1 MNLDLERLK
10 ENIICWYPFKKG
22 ANILKMDTNTQI
34 NLDEKFDYIILHEP
48 EKIEVAKKYT
58 KPNGTILLATN
69 NRFGISYFAGAS
81 FHGRLY
87 DTILKEKGPLYSKK
101 EIEELLKQQGLENY
115 KFYYPLPNYQMPNV
129 IFSENYLPNE
139 NTTKLMYNIIYEKG
153 SVVVFDELKAL
164 KQLTKNGL
172 FEFFANSYF
181 VEIKMPENKQNNK
194 IDFISFNNNRKEEY
208 QLITILENHQI
219 KKKMINEKAK
229 KHLKNIEL
237 NTKNLKK
244 LGFEMIDDV
253 VGNEIISQY
262 INSDTFDKKLVTLIL
277 QGQIEEAE
285 KWITKWYEHIKER
298 LLKNKKANFN
308 EKIQATQEEL
318 EGLTILKNGYLDL
331 VFENT
336 FYENEKFLFFDQ
348 EWYEDGMPIEFLL
361 YRAIQN
367 MYSYNAEIES
377 KYTKQNMLE
386 KFGLSK
392 YIELFQRIEK
402 YIQKDIIDEEMIEFN
417 KQSLVKLH
425 DINET
430 SILYTK
436 IQDCEENDK
445 KQNQYIEDLQIDNQ
459 KKQNYIEELEK
470 DNQKKQ
476 VYIQELEEQ
485 VRNKKEKKKFF

>member
-1 MNLDLERLK
+1 MQV
-10 ENIICWYPFKKG
+10 FT
-22 ANILKMDTNTQI
+22 A
-34 NLDEKFDYIILHEP
+34 
-48 EKIEVAKKYT
+48 
-58 KPNGTILLATN
+58 
-69 NRFGISYFAGAS
+69 GI
-81 FHGRLY
+81 Y
-87 DTILKEKGPLYSKK
+87 DTILKKKGHFIVKRNRRITK
-101 EIEELLKQQGLENY
+101 MQQGLENY

-181 VEIKMPENKQNNK
+181 VEIKMPENKQNNE

-336 FYENEKFLFFDQ
+336 FYENEKFLFFDKN
-348 EWYEDGMPIEFLL
+348 GMKMVC
-361 YRAIQN
+361 Q
-367 MYSYNAEIES
+367 
-377 KYTKQNMLE
+377 
-386 KFGLSK
+386 
-392 YIELFQRIEK
+392 
-402 YIQKDIIDEEMIEFN
+402 
-417 KQSLVKLH
+417 
-425 DINET
+425 
-430 SILYTK
+430 
-436 IQDCEENDK
+436 
-445 KQNQYIEDLQIDNQ
+445 
-459 KKQNYIEELEK
+459 
-470 DNQKKQ
+470 
-476 VYIQELEEQ
+476 
-485 VRNKKEKKKFF
+485 